1 MQKVKIGLIR
11 VISFEDEKLI
21 ELHGRLI
28 EKYFP
33 SLQLISRCINN
44 QPKGIY
50 NEETKKIAIPKIVEL
65 GSQIEEEE
73 KVKAIIV
80 SCADDPGV
88 KELRMLLKIPVIGA
102 GSSVAALALSY
113 STKVGTLGITEQ
125 TPEIMQEILGDHLL
139 AEARPVGVKTTLDLM
154 TDKGMENA
162 FKSVKY
168 LKEKGAEVIA
178 LACTGYSTIGIAN
191 DLEKEVGIPVLD
203 AVIAAGL
210 FAWHFT
216 RGSES
221 I

>member
-11 VISFEDEKLI
+11 VVSFEDKKLS

-28 EKYFP
+28 EEHFP
-33 SLQLISRCINN
+33 SLQLISRCIKN

-50 NEETKKIAIPKIVEL
+50 DEETKKIAVPKIVEL

-88 KELRMLLKIPVIGA
+88 KELRKFMKIPVIGA
-102 GSSVAALALSY
+102 GSSVAAVALSY

-125 TPEIMQEILGDHLL
+125 TPKIMQEILGKHLV
-139 AEARPVGVKTTLDLM
+139 AETKPEGIKTTLDLM
-154 TDKGMENA
+154 TDKGRENA

-168 LKEKGAEVIA
+168 LKEKGAESIA
-178 LACTGYSTIGIAN
+178 LVCTGYSTIGIAN
-191 DLEKEVGIPVLD
+191 ELEKAIGIPVLD

-210 FAWHFT
+210 FAWYFT
-216 RGSES
+216 R
-221 I
+221 

>member
-11 VISFEDEKLI
+11 VVSFEDKKLI

-28 EKYFP
+28 EEHFP
-33 SLQLISRCINN
+33 SLQLISRCIKN

-50 NEETKKIAIPKIVEL
+50 DEETKKIAVPKIVEL

-88 KELRMLLKIPVIGA
+88 KELRKFLKIPVIGA
-102 GSSVAALALSY
+102 GSSVAAVALSY

-125 TPEIMQEILGDHLL
+125 TPKIMQEILGKHLV
-139 AEARPVGVKTTLDLM
+139 AETKPEGVKTTLDLM
-154 TDKGMENA
+154 TDKGRENA
-162 FKSVKY
+162 FKSVEY
-168 LKEKGAEVIA
+168 LKEKEAEAIA
-178 LACTGYSTIGIAN
+178 LVCTGYSTIGIAN
-191 DLEKEVGIPVLD
+191 DLEKAIGIPVLD

-210 FAWHFT
+210 FAWYFT
-216 RGSES
+216 R
-221 I
+221 

>member
-11 VISFEDEKLI
+11 VVSFEDKKLS

-28 EKYFP
+28 EEHFP
-33 SLQLISRCINN
+33 SLQLISRCIKN

-50 NEETKKIAIPKIVEL
+50 DEETKKIAVPKIVEL

-88 KELRMLLKIPVIGA
+88 KELRKFLKIPVIGA
-102 GSSVAALALSY
+102 GSSVAAVALSY

-125 TPEIMQEILGDHLL
+125 TPKIMQEILGKHLV
-139 AEARPVGVKTTLDLM
+139 AETKPEGIKTTLDLM
-154 TDKGMENA
+154 TDKGKENA
-162 FKSVKY
+162 FKSVEY
-168 LKEKGAEVIA
+168 LKEKGAEAIA
-178 LACTGYSTIGIAN
+178 LVCTGYSTIGIAN
-191 DLEKEVGIPVLD
+191 DLEKAIGIPVLD

-210 FAWHFT
+210 FAWYFT
-216 RGSES
+216 R
-221 I
+221 

>member
-1 MQKVKIGLIR
+1 MQKVNIGLIR
-11 VISFEDEKLI
+11 VISFEDKKLA
-21 ELHGRLI
+21 ELHGKLI

-33 SLQLISRCINN
+33 DLQLISKCIKN

-50 NEETKKIAIPKIVEL
+50 NEETKKIAVPKIVEL

-88 KELRMLLKIPVIGA
+88 KELRKLLKIPVIGA
-102 GSSVAALALSY
+102 GSSVAALSLSY
-113 STKVGTLGITEQ
+113 GAKVGTFGITEKA
-125 TPEIMQEILGDHLL
+125 PPIMREILSEHLV
-139 AEARPVGVKTTLDLM
+139 AEIKPEGIKTTLDLM
-154 TDKGMENA
+154 TDEGKRNA
-162 FKSVKY
+162 FQSIKY

-178 LACTGYSTIGIAN
+178 LACTGYSTIGIAK
-191 DLEKEVGIPVLD
+191 DLEKKAGIPVLD
-203 AVIAAGL
+203 AAVAAGL

-216 RGSES
+216 RRL

>member
-11 VISFEDEKLI
+11 VVSFEDKKLS

-28 EKYFP
+28 EEHFP
-33 SLQLISRCINN
+33 SLQLISRSIKN

-50 NEETKKIAIPKIVEL
+50 DEETKKIAVPKIVEL

-88 KELRMLLKIPVIGA
+88 KELRKFLKIPVIGA
-102 GSSVAALALSY
+102 GSSVAAVALSY

-125 TPEIMQEILGDHLL
+125 TPKIMQEILGKHLV
-139 AEARPVGVKTTLDLM
+139 AETKPEGIKTTLDLM
-154 TDKGMENA
+154 TDKGKENA
-162 FKSVKY
+162 FKSVEY
-168 LKEKGAEVIA
+168 LKEKGAEAIA
-178 LACTGYSTIGIAN
+178 LVCTGYSTIGIAN
-191 DLEKEVGIPVLD
+191 DLEKAIGIPVLD

-210 FAWHFT
+210 FAWYFT
-216 RGSES
+216 R
-221 I
+221 

>member
-11 VISFEDEKLI
+11 VISFEDKRLA
-21 ELHGRLI
+21 ELHGKLI

-33 SLQLISRCINN
+33 ELQLISRCIKN

-50 NEETKKIAIPKIVEL
+50 DEETKKIAIPKIVEL

-73 KVKAIIV
+73 KVKSIIV

-88 KELRMLLKIPVIGA
+88 KELRKLLKIPVIGA
-102 GSSVAALALSY
+102 GSSVAALSLSY
-113 STKVGTLGITEQ
+113 GDKVGTFGITEQ
-125 TPEIMQEILGDHLL
+125 APPIMREILGKHLV
-139 AEARPVGVKTTLDLM
+139 AETKPEGIKTTLDLM
-154 TDKGMENA
+154 TDEGKRNA
-162 FKSVKY
+162 FKSIKY

-178 LACTGYSTIGIAN
+178 LACTGYSTVGIAQ
-191 DLEKEVGIPVLD
+191 DLEKEVRIPVLD

-216 RGSES
+216 RGS

>member
-11 VISFEDEKLI
+11 VVSFEDKKLI

-28 EKYFP
+28 EEHFP
-33 SLQLISRCINN
+33 SLQLISRSIKN

-50 NEETKKIAIPKIVEL
+50 DEETKKIAVPKIVEL

-88 KELRMLLKIPVIGA
+88 KELRKFLKIPVIGA
-102 GSSVAALALSY
+102 GSSVAAVALSY

-125 TPEIMQEILGDHLL
+125 TPKIMQEILGKHLV
-139 AEARPVGVKTTLDLM
+139 AETKPEGIKTTLDLM
-154 TDKGMENA
+154 TDKGKENA
-162 FKSVKY
+162 FKSVEY
-168 LKEKGAEVIA
+168 LKEKGAEAIA
-178 LACTGYSTIGIAN
+178 LVCTGYSTIGIAN
-191 DLEKEVGIPVLD
+191 DLEKAIGIPVLD

-210 FAWHFT
+210 FAWYFT
-216 RGSES
+216 R
-221 I
+221 

>member
-11 VISFEDEKLI
+11 VVSFEDKKLI

-28 EKYFP
+28 EEHFP
-33 SLQLISRCINN
+33 SLQLISRSIKN

-50 NEETKKIAIPKIVEL
+50 DEETKKIAVPKIVEL

-88 KELRMLLKIPVIGA
+88 KELRKFLKIPVIGA
-102 GSSVAALALSY
+102 GSSVAAVALSY

-125 TPEIMQEILGDHLL
+125 TPKIMQEILGKHLV
-139 AEARPVGVKTTLDLM
+139 AETKPEGVKTTLDLM
-154 TDKGMENA
+154 TDKGRENA
-162 FKSVKY
+162 FKSVEY
-168 LKEKGAEVIA
+168 LKEKEAEAIA
-178 LACTGYSTIGIAN
+178 LVCTGYSTIGIAN
-191 DLEKEVGIPVLD
+191 DLEKAIGIPVLD

-210 FAWHFT
+210 FAWYFT
-216 RGSES
+216 R
-221 I
+221 

>member
-11 VISFEDEKLI
+11 VVSFEDKKLI

-28 EKYFP
+28 EEHFP
-33 SLQLISRCINN
+33 SLQLISRSIKN

-50 NEETKKIAIPKIVEL
+50 DEETKKIAVPKIVEL

-88 KELRMLLKIPVIGA
+88 KELRKFLKIPVIGA
-102 GSSVAALALSY
+102 GSSVAAVALSY

-125 TPEIMQEILGDHLL
+125 TPKIMQEILGKHLV
-139 AEARPVGVKTTLDLM
+139 AETKPEGIKTTLDLM
-154 TDKGMENA
+154 TDKGRENA
-162 FKSVKY
+162 FKSVEY
-168 LKEKGAEVIA
+168 LKEKGAEAIA
-178 LACTGYSTIGIAN
+178 LVCTGYSTIGIAN
-191 DLEKEVGIPVLD
+191 DLEKAIGIPVLD

-210 FAWHFT
+210 FAWYFT
-216 RGSES
+216 R
-221 I
+221 